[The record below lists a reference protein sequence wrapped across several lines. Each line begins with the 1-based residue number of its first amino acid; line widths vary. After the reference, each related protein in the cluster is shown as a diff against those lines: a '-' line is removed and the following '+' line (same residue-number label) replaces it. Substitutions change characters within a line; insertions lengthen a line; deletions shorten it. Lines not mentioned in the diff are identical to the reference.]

1 MGLRS
6 GLVCFLLFVSVYLAQ
21 AQCGGQIM
29 EPGFAFLTSSRGCAP
44 FTVRIE
50 TLYLSSTPGTQYF
63 INWGDGTP
71 EEVYSQVNAT
81 GVIIQHTYPN
91 SPITCGYDVTI
102 DASNACNPR
111 GSVVPIQTQVVVW
124 TNDVISIDPV
134 EFRVCAGF
142 AANLRFTDNSDWN
155 CYPRATRENNE
166 ARWIQWLYGTGPAVN
181 QIAGVQVN
189 SVLPGSFPYLNPA
202 PNTNP
207 IYPVLAPGLQSLM
220 INVPV
225 TTPADVGRE
234 FQVTLKNWNQCN
246 PYDNVLTDGNPFN
259 PVNGNLVNGDNM
271 PQVTTGRIVIVPA
284 PQPDFLTRL
293 GNATGPVQTVF
304 CIGDDIYFDNE
315 TPLIGGANFVY
326 TWQFFDNNTG
336 TGAPLATRTQ
346 RNPVYNYPTAGQKL
360 IRLRVRDSNAAGN
373 CEAVFDRI
381 ITISPSLIARI
392 EIRDLGNNVITP
404 DFCQEASTPLTL
416 FNARL
421 VDASVGL
428 VTPTTQWRWE
438 FFDENN
444 DLIRREPATGFSS
457 TQLGPFDE
465 AFINPGIYRARLIV
479 RDNVTSCESMDEV
492 LIRVLNK
499 PAPEFTATRV
509 CEGEQTLFADA
520 SALVPIAG
528 QQLVQWEWDM
538 NYDGVTFSKNAALDN
553 QQSFSYNLG
562 VAGTY
567 LVALRVTTDLG
578 GCSSM
583 VIKTVTVDPL
593 PASSFVPDVTSGCSV
608 LRVTFTNTAIAGQP
622 DGIDRFIWEVD
633 EGSGFQ
639 TDSVQRPADSGFT
652 NFFVRDFT
660 NFSSVNKNYDVRLRV
675 VTINGCERISS
686 PVSITVFPG
695 PQSGFISTNYSPF
708 DSNCSPRSVN
718 FTVDN
723 QTQLLNP
730 TEYRWQIS
738 DASGVLDDI
747 STGTVP
753 AFTYNF
759 INTSQLIR
767 DYRVTLRTTLTT
779 GCYRDSTRI
788 IRINPVP
795 VSDFTIDTLVFDCN
809 MMGLRFEAQQKGLPE
824 YSWTITVNGILVL
837 STTSAE
843 AIVNYNVNRTAIPQN
858 VDISLQTRNF
868 AGCLSTVTTQSL
880 VVPAFDNITA
890 SFTATPLV
898 QTLPGST
905 VAITNTTTPGP
916 WEYNWNFGDGFV
928 STEVHPG
935 SHTYATYGTFTIT
948 LTVKN
953 NVCVQQQALTVNILP
968 IPPVL
973 NFAFDPPSGCAPHT
987 VTFTNLSQFADPSTY
1002 FWQFGTGEGTSRDV
1016 NPVYTY
1022 RRPGVYSVTLS
1033 ATNVLGDTVT
1043 LIKAGIIEV
1052 FESPVASFA
1061 VAPTLLYIPGDKLY
1075 TSNRSLGASS
1085 YWWDF
1090 GDGGTSTER
1099 EPIYVYKEEGNYTI
1113 KLVASSP
1120 NGCADTTT
1128 LASVVRVQKGAQLL
1142 IPNAFS
1148 PGLGGSGS
1156 GDGRNDYFLPLMRGV
1171 TEFQMLVFNRWGELL
1186 FETKNAE
1193 VGWDGYYKGRLC
1205 PQDVY
1210 VYKITAKYENGN
1222 VITRVGDIHLIR

>member
-1 MGLRS
+1 MVLRS
-6 GLVCFLLFVSVYLAQ
+6 GLLYFILFVCIYGVQ

-50 TLYLSSTPGTQYF
+50 TLYLSSVPGTQYF
-63 INWGDGTP
+63 VNWGDGTP
-71 EEVYSQVNAT
+71 EEIYTQTNAT

-91 SPITCGYDVTI
+91 SPVNCGYDVTI
-102 DASNACNPR
+102 DAANGCNPR

-124 TNDVISIDPV
+124 TNDVISIDPT

-142 AANLRFTDNSDWN
+142 AADVRFTDNSDWN

-166 ARWIQWLYGTGPAVN
+166 ARWIQWLYGTGPLVN
-181 QIAGVQVN
+181 QIPGVRIN
-189 SVLPGSFPYLNPA
+189 TILPGAFPYLNPA

-246 PYDNVLTDGNPFN
+246 PYDHVLTDGNPFN

-271 PQVTTGRIVIVPA
+271 PQVVTGRIVIVPA

-293 GNATGPVQTVF
+293 GNASGSVQAVF

-315 TPLIGGANFVY
+315 TPFISGANFAY
-326 TWQFFDNNTG
+326 TWQFFDNDTG
-336 TGAPLATRTQ
+336 TGTPLATRAH
-346 RNPVYNYPTAGQKL
+346 RNPMFSYGTAGQKL
-360 IRLRVRDSNAAGN
+360 IRLRVRDTNAAGN
-373 CEAVFDRI
+373 CEAVFERI

-392 EIRDLGNNVITP
+392 EIRDVNNNLISP
-404 DFCQEASTPLTL
+404 NFCQESNTPFTL

-428 VTPTTQWRWE
+428 ITPTTQWRWE

-444 DLIRREPATGFSS
+444 ALTRREPATGFSS

-465 AFINPGIYRARLIV
+465 TYINPGIYRARLIV
-479 RDNVTSCESMDEV
+479 RDNMTSCESMDEV
-492 LIRVLNK
+492 FIRVLNK
-499 PAPEFTATRV
+499 PVPDFTATRV
-509 CEGEQTLFADA
+509 CAGEQTIFVNTSL
-520 SALVPIAG
+520 LTPIAG

-538 NYDGVTFSKNAALDN
+538 DYDGTTFSKDPTLDN
-553 QQSFSYNLG
+553 QQTFG
-562 VAGTY
+562 FTFGGAGIY
-567 LVALRVTTDLG
+567 QVALRVTTDLG
-578 GCSSM
+578 GCSA
-583 VIKTVTVDPL
+583 VIAKTIHVDPL
-593 PASSFVPDVTSGCSV
+593 PVSSFTPDVTSGCSV
-608 LRVTFTNTAIAGQP
+608 LRVTFTNTSIAGQP
-622 DGIDRFIWEVD
+622 DGIDRFIWEID

-639 TDSVQRPADSGFT
+639 VDAFQRPTDPGFS
-652 NFFVRDFT
+652 NMFIRDFN
-660 NFSSVNKNYDVRLRV
+660 NFNTVNKTYAVRLRT
-675 VTINGCERISS
+675 VTINGCEQVSA
-686 PVSITVFPG
+686 PVTIIVFPG

-708 DSNCSPRSVN
+708 NSNCSPQSVN

-723 QTQLLNP
+723 QTQSLNP
-730 TEYRWQIS
+730 TEYRWQVS

-759 INTSQLIR
+759 VNTGQLIR
-767 DYRVTLRTTLTT
+767 DYQVTLRTTLST

-795 VSDFTIDTLVFDCN
+795 VSDFAIDTIQFDCN
-809 MMGLRFEAQQKGLPE
+809 SMRLRFEAQQKGLPE
-824 YSWTITVNGILVL
+824 YTWAVTIDGSLVFSVTSTLAILNYDFNRIG
-837 STTSAE
+837 SAQ
-843 AIVNYNVNRTAIPQN
+843 AVHIT
-858 VDISLQTRNF
+858 LQTRNF
-868 AGCLSTVTTQSL
+868 AGCLSPATTQSV
-880 VVPAFDNITA
+880 VVPAFDNIIVA
-890 SFTATPLV
+890 FTATPLN
-898 QTLPGST
+898 QTLPNAT
-905 VAITNTTTPGP
+905 VAITNNTTPGP
-916 WEYNWNFGDGFV
+916 WEYHWDFGDGTTSTNVNPV
-928 STEVHPG
+928 SQ
-935 SHTYATYGTFTIT
+935 TYATFGTYTIT

-953 NVCVQQQALTVNILP
+953 NVCVQQQAVTITINP
-968 IPPVL
+968 IPPIL
-973 NFAFDPPSGCAPHT
+973 DFSFNPPAGCVPLT
-987 VTFTNLSQFADPSTY
+987 VAFTNLSRFADAATY
-1002 FWQFGTGEGTSRDV
+1002 FWQFGTGEGTSREV

-1061 VAPTLLYIPGDKLY
+1061 VAPTVLYIPGDKLY
-1075 TSNRSLGASS
+1075 TSNRSLAASS
-1085 YWWDF
+1085 YVWDF

-1099 EPIYVYKEEGNYTI
+1099 EPVYVYNEEGNYTI
-1113 KLVASSP
+1113 KLVASNS
-1120 NGCADTTT
+1120 NGCSDTTT
-1128 LASVVRVQKGAQLL
+1128 LASAVRVQRGAQLL

-1156 GDGRNDYFLPLMRGV
+1156 GDGRNDYFLPIMRGV
-1171 TEFQMLVFNRWGELL
+1171 TEFQMMVFNRWGELL
-1186 FETKNAE
+1186 FETKNAD
-1193 VGWDGYYKGRLC
+1193 VGWDGYYKGKLC